1 MTDTALITGGC
12 GFIGSHLADRLI
24 QRGICVKVYDNLS
37 IGTINVEHLFENPHF
52 ELVVGDLLNGDT
64 LREALEGFRV
74 VYHLA
79 ANPEVRVGVANT
91 NVDFEQNLV
100 ATRNVLEAMKE
111 SKHAKTMVFTSTST
125 VYGDATERPP
135 KEDYGPL
142 VPISLYGA
150 TKLLASWVAKL

>member
-1 MTDTALITGGC
+1 M
-12 GFIGSHLADRLI
+12 
-24 QRGICVKVYDNLS
+24 
-37 IGTINVEHLFENPHF
+37 
-52 ELVVGDLLNGDT
+52 GDLLNGDT